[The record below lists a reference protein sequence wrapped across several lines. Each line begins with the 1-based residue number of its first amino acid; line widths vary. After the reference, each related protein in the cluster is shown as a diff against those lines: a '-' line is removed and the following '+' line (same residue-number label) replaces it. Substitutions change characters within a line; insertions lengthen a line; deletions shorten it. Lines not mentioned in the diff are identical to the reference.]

1 MDEKVETSNSEMFES
16 NNLKIHKIKTLP
28 RATKYE
34 IARIIGTRASQIQY
48 GSPVIIL
55 KDGKHSKIPEKF
67 KNIKSAEDK
76 ARLELLTKSSPI
88 IIKRTKPSGK
98 YDLITIQELE

>member
-1 MDEKVETSNSEMFES
+1 MDEKINPENFNS
-16 NNLKIHKIKTLP
+16 NNLKLHKIKTLP

-55 KDGKHSKIPEKF
+55 EEGKHSKNPEKF
-67 KNIKSAEDK
+67 KNVKSAEDK
-76 ARLELLTKSSPI
+76 AKLELLTKSSPV

-98 YDLITIQELE
+98 YDLITIQELK

>member
-1 MDEKVETSNSEMFES
+1 MEEQDINTFKSNKL
-16 NNLKIHKIKTLP
+16 NLHKIKTLP
-28 RATKYE
+28 IATKYE

-48 GSPVIIL
+48 GSPVIYL

-67 KNIKSAEDK
+67 KNVKTSVDK
-76 ARLELLTKSSPI
+76 AKLEILTKSSPV

-98 YDLITIQELE
+98 SELITLQELE